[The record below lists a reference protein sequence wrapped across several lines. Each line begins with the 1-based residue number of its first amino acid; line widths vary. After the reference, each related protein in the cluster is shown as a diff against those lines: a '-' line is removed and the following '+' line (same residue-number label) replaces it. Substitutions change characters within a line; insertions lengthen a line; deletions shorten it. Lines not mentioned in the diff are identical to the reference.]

1 MMLTTKARYAVM
13 AIVDMAAQG
22 VFLEEVQ
29 KATALSDIANR
40 QDITVAYLEQIFCK
54 LKSAGIVRSQRGP
67 GGGYLLTKPASEIVI
82 AEVIN
87 AVEEPMKMTRCG
99 TKHEPNHKGCIH
111 SKAKCTTHKLWE
123 GLENQIQNYLGS
135 ITIDDVLNKRFIN

>member
-1 MMLTTKARYAVM
+1 MLTTKARYAVM

-22 VFLEEVQ
+22 VFLEDAQ

-67 GGGYLLTKPASEIVI
+67 GGGYLLTKPATEIVI
-82 AEVIN
+82 AEIIN

-99 TKHEPNHKGCIH
+99 THKHEPSHKGCIH

-123 GLENQIQNYLGS
+123 GLENQIQGYLGS
-135 ITIDDVLNKRFIN
+135 ITIDDVLHKRFVN

>member
-22 VFLEEVQ
+22 VFMEEAQ
-29 KATALSDIANR
+29 KATCLNDIANR

-54 LKSAGIVRSQRGP
+54 LKSAGIVKSQRGP
-67 GGGYLLTKPASEIVI
+67 GGGYILTKPAAQIAI
-82 AEVIN
+82 AEIIN

-99 TKHEPNHKGCIH
+99 TKEEPVHQKGCIH

-123 GLENQIQNYLGS
+123 GLENQIQNYLTS
-135 ITIDDVLNKRFIN
+135 ITIDDVLNKKVN